1 MAVSNR
7 DRVGRAMELLR
18 EGLLPFVERELKAK
32 HGEAWLEQARQALGT
47 DTQAARAATSAESL
61 DVANLLSILVGH
73 WQYVFRYKLGKT
85 ERGLVG
91 ELQEVRVDWAHQ
103 KPFSLDDTNRA
114 LDSTKR
120 MLLAVNAPQADE
132 VDRQL
137 QEVLRQKFEEMT
149 KKETKKAAALGIEGK
164 FTTGLPCWRDV
175 ITPHAD
181 VASGNYLMA
190 EFAADLWQVYQD
202 QFDKLGGE
210 HRAPVEYTDP
220 VEFFRRTYLTEGLAD
235 ILTLGIKRIC
245 GQTADP
251 VVKFQTNFGG
261 GKTHSMLA
269 LFHLFSGVAPAR
281 LAGIEPL
288 MRKAGVAS
296 LPKVH
301 RAVLVGNKLS
311 LTGFKKPDGITIRTL
326 WGELAWQLGHSV
338 GKAKEAYEIVRADDE
353 QGVCPGGL
361 VTLLRKF
368 SPCIVLIDEWVAFVR
383 QVYGTPGLAAGSFD
397 ANITFA
403 QSLTEAFK
411 AAPGAFLVGSLPS
424 SDIEIGGDGGREALK
439 RLENTFDRVQ
449 STWRPA
455 TTDEC
460 FEIVRRR
467 LFQPME
473 ADRFAARDAVSRAF
487 ADMYRQAGNEFPMEC
502 KEAEYERRIQNSY
515 PIHPELFDRL
525 FQDWST
531 LDRFQKTRGVLR
543 LMASVIHSLWKRQD
557 GNLLIMPATIPMDD
571 PPVRNEL
578 TRYMDDPWTPVIE
591 KDVDGPNSLP
601 LRIDKENPA
610 FGRVSAARRVARTLY
625 LGSAPT
631 STSQNRG
638 IDDRRIKV
646 GCVQPGESSAAFGD
660 ALRRL
665 SDQAT
670 HVYVDQ
676 SRYWLDTHPSVTR
689 LAQDRAAQLERKVDD
704 VHAEIVRRIREEQN
718 SRGEF
723 VKVYP
728 CPPSGADVPD
738 EQEARLVILAPEQ
751 AHAAKAA
758 DSPAMVAA
766 KAMLEQRGS
775 SPRLYRNTLVFL
787 APDKTRLAELEQ
799 AVRQFLAWQSI
810 LEETETLNLDAFQ
823 SKQAKT
829 KANEADDTVKQRV
842 PETFQWM
849 LVPGQPATQAPIEW
863 GEVRLQGADRLAP
876 RASKKLINDG
886 GLASRYAGTLLR
898 MELDRVPLWRGDSV
912 SVKQL
917 VDDFAQ
923 YLYLPRLKSP
933 QVLLDAV
940 RDGVSRLTWQS
951 EGFAYA
957 DFVDEKK
964 KRFVGLR
971 TAQIDSV
978 VADGRSVV
986 VKPDA
991 ANRQHSAEAAP
1002 APGAGT
1008 LGGPTPGGPGATPGP
1023 ATSGHAAT
1031 NGGGKPAGSQ
1041 PPTRFFGV
1049 VEVDA
1054 TRLGRDAGRI
1064 AQEVLAHLT
1073 GLKDANVTVTVEIQ
1087 AEVPEGIDQPIVRA
1101 VTENCRVLKF
1111 KSHGFEQA

>member
-1 MAVSNR
+1 MAVTNR
-7 DRVGRAMELLR
+7 DRVGKALELLKA
-18 EGLLPFVERELKAK
+18 GLYPFVERELKAK
-32 HGEAWLEQARQALGT
+32 FGDQWEVKGRENLNAASPLIAASPPAWDA
-47 DTQAARAATSAESL
+47 S
-61 DVANLLSILVGH
+61 VLLSIIDTQ
-73 WQYVFRYKLGKT
+73 WQYVFRFKLGKAD
-85 ERGLVG
+85 RSLVF
-91 ELQEVRVDWAHQ
+91 ELRETRNKWAHQ
-103 KPFSLDDTNRA
+103 EPFGIDDASRA
-114 LDSTKR
+114 LDSAKR
-120 MLLAVNAPQADE
+120 LLTSVNAPEADE

-137 QEVLRQKFEEMT
+137 QEVMRQRFEELT
-149 KKETKKAAALGIEGK
+149 KKEAKKAAASSIEGS
-164 FTTGLPCWRDV
+164 FTTGLPGWRDV

-181 VASGNYLMA
+181 VAGGNYLLA
-190 EFAADLWQVYQD
+190 EFAADLWRVYQD
-202 QFDKLGGE
+202 QFDKE
-210 HRAPVEYTDP
+210 HRAPAEYTDP
-220 VEFFRRTYLTEGLAD
+220 VEFFRRTYLTDGLAD
-235 ILTLGIKRIC
+235 LLTLGIKRIC

-251 VVKFQTNFGG
+251 VVKLQTNFGG

-269 LFHLFSGVAPAR
+269 LFHLFSGVAPSR

-288 MRKAGVAS
+288 MKGLGIAS

-311 LTGFKKPDGITIRTL
+311 LTGFKKPDGITVRTL
-326 WGELAWQLGHSV
+326 WGELAWQLGNSV

-368 SPCIVLIDEWVAFVR
+368 SPCIVLIDEWVAYVR

-411 AAPGAFLVGSLPS
+411 AAPGSFLVASLPS
-424 SDIEIGGDGGREALK
+424 SDIEIGGDGGRDALRK
-439 RLENTFDRVQ
+439 LENTFDRVQ

-473 ADRFAARDAVSRAF
+473 ADRFAARDAVARAY
-487 ADMYRQAGNEFPMEC
+487 ADMYRHAGSEFPVEC
-502 KEAEYERRIQNSY
+502 KEADYERRMQNSY
-515 PIHPELFDRL
+515 PVHPELFDRL

-531 LDRFQKTRGVLR
+531 IDRFQKTRGVLR
-543 LMASVIHSLWKRQD
+543 LMASVIHSLWERQD

-571 PPVRNEL
+571 PSVRDEL

-601 LRIDKENPA
+601 LRIDRENPS

-631 STSQNRG
+631 AKSQNRG
-638 IDDRRIKV
+638 IDDRRIKL
-646 GCVQPGESSAAFGD
+646 GCVQPGENSAAFGD

-665 SDQAT
+665 SDRAT

-676 SRYWLDTHPSVTR
+676 SRYWLATQPSVAR
-689 LAQDRAAQLERKVDD
+689 LAQDRAAQLERKTED

-718 SRGEF
+718 ARGEF
-723 VKVYP
+723 VKVHP
-728 CPPSGADVPD
+728 CPVSGADVPD
-738 EQEARLVILAPEQ
+738 EQEVRLVILGPEQ
-751 AHAAKAA
+751 THTAKTTGSAAMIAAKEI
-758 DSPAMVAA
+758 
-766 KAMLEQRGS
+766 LEQRGA

-787 APDKTRLAELEQ
+787 VPDKTRLSELEQ
-799 AVRQFLAWQSI
+799 AVRQFLAWRSI
-810 LEETETLNLDAFQ
+810 HDETEVLNLDAFQ
-823 SKQAKT
+823 RKQANSKT
-829 KANEADDTVKQRV
+829 NESDDTVKQRI

-849 LVPGQPATQAPIEW
+849 LVPTQSTPQAPIEW
-863 GEVRLQGADRLAP
+863 SEVRLQGADKLAP

-886 GLASRYAGTLLR
+886 GLAIKYAGTLLR

-923 YLYLPRLKSP
+923 YIYLPRLKSP

-940 RDGVSRLTWQS
+940 RDGASRLTWQS

-957 DFVDEKK
+957 DLFDDKRQ
-964 KRFVGLR
+964 RFVGVQ
-971 TAQIDSV
+971 TGNVETIA
-978 VADGRSVV
+978 ADGRSVV
-986 VKPDA
+986 VKSAVAQKQIDLDRSLSGAPQTGSNPDGRGSTDGSSGLRSDSS
-991 ANRQHSAEAAP
+991 RQSQ
-1002 APGAGT
+1002 
-1008 LGGPTPGGPGATPGP
+1008 LQ
-1023 ATSGHAAT
+1023 
-1031 NGGGKPAGSQ
+1031 KPAAVQ
-1041 PPTRFFGV
+1041 PKRFHGTVTLDTTRV
-1049 VEVDA
+1049 
-1054 TRLGRDAGRI
+1054 GRDASKV
-1064 AQEVLAHLT
+1064 AEEVISHLA
-1073 GLKDANVTVTVEIQ
+1073 GLVGARVKVTLQIEGEIPSG
-1087 AEVPEGIDQPIVRA
+1087 APDHVVRT
-1101 VTENCRVLKF
+1101 VTENSRTLKF
-1111 KSHGFEQA
+1111 TSHGFENE

>member
-1 MAVSNR
+1 M
-7 DRVGRAMELLR
+7 DLLR

-32 HGEAWLEQARQALGT
+32 HGDKWFEQARQALGT
-47 DTQAARAATSAESL
+47 DTQAARSATTPEAL

-103 KPFSLDDTNRA
+103 KPFGLDDTNRA

-120 MLLAVNAPQADE
+120 LLLAVNAPQADE

-137 QEVLRQKFEEMT
+137 QEVLRQKFDDMT
-149 KKETKKAAALGIEGK
+149 KREAKKAAATGVEGK

-181 VASGNYLMA
+181 VAGGNYLLA

-202 QFDKLGGE
+202 QFDKE

-235 ILTLGIKRIC
+235 LLALGIKRIC

-251 VVKFQTNFGG
+251 VVKLQTNFGG
-261 GKTHSMLA
+261 GKTHSMLG

-281 LAGIEPL
+281 LSGVEPL
-288 MRKAGVAS
+288 MKKVGVSS

-311 LTGFKKPDGITIRTL
+311 LTGFKKPDGITVRTL

-338 GKAKEAYEIVRADDE
+338 GKAKEAYEIVKADDE
-353 QGVCPGGL
+353 KGVCPGGL

-368 SPCIVLIDEWVAFVR
+368 SPCIVLIDEWVAYVR

-411 AAPGAFLVGSLPS
+411 AAPGSFLVASLPS

-473 ADRFAARDAVSRAF
+473 ADRFAARDAVARAF
-487 ADMYRQAGNEFPMEC
+487 ADMYRQAGNEFPPEC

-543 LMASVIHSLWKRQD
+543 LMASVIHSLWERQD

-571 PPVRNEL
+571 APVRDEL

-591 KDVDGPNSLP
+591 KDVDGANSLP
-601 LRIDKENPA
+601 LRIDRENPA

-646 GCVQPGESSAAFGD
+646 GCVQPGENSAAFGD

-676 SRYWLDTHPSVTR
+676 SRYWLATHPSVTR
-689 LAQDRAAQLERKVDD
+689 LAHDRAAQLERKHDE
-704 VHAEIVRRIREEQN
+704 VHAEIVRRIRDEQA

-723 VKVYP
+723 TKVYP
-728 CPPSGADVPD
+728 CPASGADVPD

-751 AHAAKAA
+751 THAAKAA
-758 DSPAMVAA
+758 DSAAMVAA

-787 APDKTRLAELEQ
+787 APDKTRLTELEQ
-799 AVRQFLAWQSI
+799 AVRQYIAWQSI
-810 LEETETLNLDAFQ
+810 LDETETLNLDAFQ

-829 KANEADDTVKQRV
+829 KTAEADETVRQRI

-849 LVPGQPATQAPIEW
+849 LVPGQPGTQAPIEW

-886 GLASRYAGTLLR
+886 GLANRYAGTLLR

-957 DFVDEKK
+957 DFFDEKK

-971 TAQIDSV
+971 TATIDSV
-978 VADGRSVV
+978 VADGKSLV

-991 ANRQHSAEAAP
+991 ASRQQAADSVPVSGNGHSGT
-1002 APGAGT
+1002 APGGSTAQ
-1008 LGGPTPGGPGATPGP
+1008 PTPGGGTTQP
-1023 ATSGHAAT
+1023 
-1031 NGGGKPAGSQ
+1031 NGGGKPAGSTA
-1041 PPTRFFGV
+1041 PTRFFGV

-1087 AEVPEGIDQPIVRA
+1087 AEVPDGVDQPTVRA

-1111 KSHGFEQA
+1111 KSHGFEAQ

>member
-7 DRVGRAMELLR
+7 DRVGRAMDLLR

-32 HGEAWLEQARQALGT
+32 HGDTWFEQARQALGT
-47 DTQAARAATSAESL
+47 DTQAARSATTPEAL

-73 WQYVFRYKLGKT
+73 WQYIFRYKLGKT

-103 KPFSLDDTNRA
+103 KPFGLDDTNRA

-120 MLLAVNAPQADE
+120 LLLAVNAPQADE

-137 QEVLRQKFEEMT
+137 QEVLRQKFEDMT
-149 KKETKKAAALGIEGK
+149 KRESKKAAATSVEGK
-164 FTTGLPCWRDV
+164 FTTGLPGWREV

-181 VASGNYLMA
+181 VAGGNYLLA

-202 QFDKLGGE
+202 QFDKE
-210 HRAPVEYTDP
+210 HRAPAEYTDP

-235 ILTLGIKRIC
+235 LLTLGIKRIC

-251 VVKFQTNFGG
+251 VVKLQTNFGG
-261 GKTHSMLA
+261 GKTHSMLG

-288 MRKAGVAS
+288 MKKVGVGS

-311 LTGFKKPDGITIRTL
+311 LTGFKKPDGITVRTL

-368 SPCIVLIDEWVAFVR
+368 SPCIVLIDEWVAYVR

-411 AAPGAFLVGSLPS
+411 AAPGAFLVGSLPA
-424 SDIEIGGDGGREALK
+424 SDIEIGGEGGREALK

-487 ADMYRQAGNEFPMEC
+487 ADMYRQAGSEFPVEC
-502 KEAEYERRIQNSY
+502 KEADYERRIQNSY
-515 PIHPELFDRL
+515 PVHPELFDRL
-525 FQDWST
+525 FQDWAT

-543 LMASVIHSLWKRQD
+543 LMASVIHSLWERQD

-571 PPVRNEL
+571 PPVRDEL

-601 LRIDKENPA
+601 LRIDRENPS

-631 STSQNRG
+631 ATSQNRG
-638 IDDRRIKV
+638 IDDRRIKL
-646 GCVQPGESSAAFGD
+646 GCVQPGETSAAFGD

-676 SRYWLDTHPSVTR
+676 SRYWLATQPSVAR
-689 LAQDRAAQLERKVDD
+689 LAQDRAAQLDRKVDE

-718 SRGEF
+718 TRGEF

-728 CPPSGADVPD
+728 CPVSGADVPD
-738 EQEARLVILAPEQ
+738 EQETRLVILSPDQ
-751 AHAAKAA
+751 THAAKAT
-758 DSPAMVAA
+758 DSLAMVAA

-787 APDKTRLAELEQ
+787 VPDKTRLAELEQ
-799 AVRQFLAWQSI
+799 AARQFLAWQSI
-810 LEETETLNLDAFQ
+810 HEEAETLNLDAFQ
-823 SKQAKT
+823 RKQANSKT
-829 KANEADDTVKQRV
+829 NEADDTVKQRI

-849 LVPGQPATQAPIEW
+849 LVPSQPTTQAPIEW
-863 GEVRLQGADRLAP
+863 GEVRLQGADKLAP

-886 GLASRYAGTLLR
+886 GLANRYAGTLLR

-957 DFVDEKK
+957 DFFDDKK

-971 TAQIDSV
+971 TANIDNV

-986 VKPDA
+986 VKPDVASRQQA
-991 ANRQHSAEAAP
+991 ADAAPQPGNGTAGPP
-1002 APGAGT
+1002 APGGAPPTAGT
-1008 LGGPTPGGPGATPGP
+1008 STGGVSP
-1023 ATSGHAAT
+1023 AP
-1031 NGGGKPAGSQ
+1031 GGGKPAGSE
-1041 PPTRFFGV
+1041 PPKRFFGV

-1073 GLKDANVTVTVEIQ
+1073 GLKDANVTVSLEIH

-1111 KSHGFEQA
+1111 KSHGFEAE